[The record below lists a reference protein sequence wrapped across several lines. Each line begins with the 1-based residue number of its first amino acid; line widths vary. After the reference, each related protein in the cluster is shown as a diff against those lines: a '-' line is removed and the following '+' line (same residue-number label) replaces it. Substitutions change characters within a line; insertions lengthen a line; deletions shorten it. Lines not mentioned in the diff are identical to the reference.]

1 MHLSGPITKPLTVAN
16 SSSSIGKG
24 YLSTRIYN
32 GGLKVACTSLLIV
45 DTCMKASVS
54 VHTQS
59 VKRTIVIDLVYEKK
73 SDLRCWL

>member
-1 MHLSGPITKPLTVAN
+1 MCVSQRADWQLAFVYA
-16 SSSSIGKG
+16 
-24 YLSTRIYN
+24 RIYNN

-59 VKRTIVIDLVYEKK
+59 VIRTIVIDFVYMKKK